1 MATLFLI
8 ASPSLK
14 LEVFLR
20 RKEDQKEEGVTLY
33 CSRLR
38 ISRTNAKPSLH
49 HVRGIVCRTHSC
61 GHLCQTSVWS
71 PSSLYPM
78 PWHEIHL
85 LDTDSCLSSLLLLSD
100 DWNSVDDN
108 CANIWFWTER
118 RTSGEKEERIL
129 IARQKTK
136 ETRGGEEM
144 RTFSKVETA
153 LSSLECLRVI
163 WPINS
168 FPVTRI
174 ECEGRTR
181 IENKCAS

>member
-1 MATLFLI
+1 MRSIVTCVDTYVRPVFGLARHFTI
-8 ASPSLK
+8 CHDLK
-14 LEVFLR
+14 
-20 RKEDQKEEGVTLY
+20 Y
-33 CSRLR
+33 
-38 ISRTNAKPSLH
+38 I
-49 HVRGIVCRTHSC
+49 
-61 GHLCQTSVWS
+61 
-71 PSSLYPM
+71 
-78 PWHEIHL
+78 
-85 LDTDSCLSSLLLLSD
+85 LDTDSCLSSLVLLSD
-100 DWNSVDDN
+100 DWNSLDDN
-108 CANIWFWTER
+108 CADMIWDGTNDEWRER
-118 RTSGEKEERIL
+118 EERFL